1 MPRKAKRP
9 KKEERINWY
18 VVGAFVI
25 FLIGIT
31 VFLYFFQP
39 TLPCP
44 EMPKEIPEQGPFWF
58 DLVHPKANR
67 AKYVN
72 YTALR
77 LLPHD
82 LQSKMPRTLIYLKD
96 INMTSEDVEWVLE
109 VEFPFMYKSINVNLI
124 KASTPSATKLL
135 DLLRSKATLIKEVN
149 GIEIYRCPLP
159 TSKFG
164 EQGFAYLVVRGDI
177 VYYSE
182 GGLDSLKRL
191 ESYLTLKGHNEKLD
205 DRLYTNGYYVTRSL
219 GSLPLTTAVTFYD
232 PSRAKNALA
241 SWRTATY
248 DEDKVLVL
256 QAVVFQDS
264 KTAESSFKD
273 AKTIFFSPNQ
283 KVCLVENMLTSVQ
296 KYDLEDI
303 DEALLGV

>member
-1 MPRKAKRP
+1 MPKRVKRA
-9 KKEERINWY
+9 KKEGVNWY
-18 VVGAFVI
+18 VVGIFVV

-31 VFLYFFQP
+31 AALYLFQP

-44 EMPKEIPEQGPFWF
+44 EMPKEISERGPFWF

-77 LLPHD
+77 LLPSD
-82 LQSKMPRTLIYLKD
+82 LRSKMPQMLIYLKD
-96 INMTSEDVEWVLE
+96 VNMTSEGVSWVLE
-109 VEFPFMYKSINVNLI
+109 VEFPFMDRSINVNLI
-124 KASTPSATKLL
+124 KADLPFVIRLL
-135 DLLRSKATLIKEVN
+135 DLLKNKAVPIREVN
-149 GIEIYRCPLP
+149 GTVVYRHPLP
-159 TSKFG
+159 TTKFG
-164 EQGFAYLVVRGDI
+164 EQGFAYLAVKDGI
-177 VYYSE
+177 IYYSE

-191 ESYLTLKGHNEKLD
+191 ESYLMLNEHSEKLD
-205 DRLYTNGYYVTRSL
+205 DRLYTNGYHVTRSL

-232 PSRAKNALA
+232 PSRTKNALA

-248 DEDKVLVL
+248 DEDKVLVV

-273 AKTIFFSPNQ
+273 AKTLFFSPDQ
-283 KVCLVENMLTSVQ
+283 KVCLVENMLTGVQ
-296 KYDLEDI
+296 KYSIEDV
-303 DEALLGV
+303 EVALLGV